1 MRLSAIPQPANVD
14 SLEHQSRRNLHTLR
28 PTSRGKI
35 ISQDPRLAQ
44 VLDTIDRVARSSCT
58 VLVTGESGTGKE
70 LIVAALHDA
79 STRRNA
85 PLITINCGAI
95 PNELVES
102 ELFGHAKGAFTG
114 AQGSRRGLV
123 AAAEGGT
130 LFLDEVG
137 ELPLAVQ
144 VKLLRLLQQREYTPL
159 GETRATK
166 CDVRIVAATNR
177 DLEAEVK
184 AGRFREDLYYRLN
197 VIHVELPALRERT
210 GDLALLAR
218 HFCRVFAERSGRDDL
233 RGLSDEAVAAI
244 EAYPW
249 PGNVRALENAIERGT
264 LLARGPYVEAEDVFG
279 RVARSLQKRT
289 PPPMEAETSTAE
301 PASAGAS
308 PSPIDVHR
316 ELRALLPVSGSP
328 APQPQFLPAVN
339 PPPLAQAAIAPAA
352 APIVNAPVSPSPAP
366 AEAIASDNTAAGAVR
381 RGSDPR
387 FPRVLPESGVDLF
400 NAIDSYQNNLI
411 RQALTRTAGNRNRA
425 AMLLGLNRTTLVEMI
440 RRRGL

>member
-1 MRLSAIPQPANVD
+1 MRLSAIPQSVNVD
-14 SLEHQSRRNLHTLR
+14 SLEHQPRRNLHTLR

-44 VLDTIDRVARSSCT
+44 VLDTIDRVARSTCT

-70 LIVAALHDA
+70 LVVAALHDA

-197 VIHVELPALRERT
+197 VIHVELPALRERV
-210 GDLALLAR
+210 GDLGLLAR

-289 PPPMEAETSTAE
+289 PPPMEAEASTAE
-301 PASAGAS
+301 VANAAAT

-316 ELRALLPVSGSP
+316 ELRALRPV
-328 APQPQFLPAVN
+328 
-339 PPPLAQAAIAPAA
+339 PPGREP
-352 APIVNAPVSPSPAP
+352 
-366 AEAIASDNTAAGAVR
+366 TAARGGGDRSGRCCADLQRPGARVSVS
-381 RGSDPR
+381 RGSDRLRQHRGRRRASRLRSALPAR
-387 FPRVLPESGVDLF
+387 ASGVGHGSVQRDRQLPEQPHPPGAHAHGGQPQS
-400 NAIDSYQNNLI
+400 
-411 RQALTRTAGNRNRA
+411 RRA
-425 AMLLGLNRTTLVEMI
+425 APRPEPHHA
-440 RRRGL
+440 RGDDSSPRPVSA

>member
-1 MRLSAIPQPANVD
+1 MRLSAIPQSVNVD
-14 SLEHQSRRNLHTLR
+14 SLEHQPRRNLHTLR

-44 VLDTIDRVARSSCT
+44 VLDTIDRVARSTCT

-70 LIVAALHDA
+70 LVVAALHDA

-197 VIHVELPALRERT
+197 VIHVELPALRERV
-210 GDLALLAR
+210 GDLGLLAR

-289 PPPMEAETSTAE
+289 PPPMEAEASTAE
-301 PASAGAS
+301 VANAAAT

-316 ELRALLPVSGSP
+316 ELRALLRP
-328 APQPQFLPAVN
+328 
-339 PPPLAQAAIAPAA
+339 
-352 APIVNAPVSPSPAP
+352 
-366 AEAIASDNTAAGAVR
+366 
-381 RGSDPR
+381 
-387 FPRVLPESGVDLF
+387 
-400 NAIDSYQNNLI
+400 
-411 RQALTRTAGNRNRA
+411 
-425 AMLLGLNRTTLVEMI
+425 
-440 RRRGL
+440 

>member
-1 MRLSAIPQPANVD
+1 MRLSAMPQPLD
-14 SLEHQSRRNLHTLR
+14 SFDAQPRRTVHTLR

-35 ISQDPRLAQ
+35 ISQDPRLAH

-70 LIVAALHDA
+70 LVVAALHDA
-79 STRRNA
+79 SARRTS
-85 PLITINCGAI
+85 PLVTINCGAI

-123 AAAEGGT
+123 ASAEGGT

-137 ELPLAVQ
+137 ELPLTVQ

-159 GETRATK
+159 GDTRSVK

-197 VIHVELPALRERT
+197 VIHVELPPLRERK
-210 GDLALLAR
+210 GDVGLLAR
-218 HFCRVFAERSGRDDL
+218 HFCRVFADRAGRDDL
-233 RGLSDEAVAAI
+233 RGLSDDALLAI

-249 PGNVRALENAIERGT
+249 PGNIRALENAIERGV
-264 LLARGPYVEAEDVFG
+264 LLARGPFVEAEDVFG
-279 RVARSLQKRT
+279 RVARSLQKPT
-289 PPPMEAETSTAE
+289 PAPVIEE
-301 PASAGAS
+301 PAPTATPREDSAPAAV
-308 PSPIDVHR
+308 DLQR
-316 ELRALLPVSGSP
+316 ELRALLPAATPSVHKTQFIPAVITPDAATVTAVAPIPPAVAAQAP
-328 APQPQFLPAVN
+328 APG
-339 PPPLAQAAIAPAA
+339 
-352 APIVNAPVSPSPAP
+352 APV
-366 AEAIASDNTAAGAVR
+366 DNTAAGAVR

-425 AMLLGLNRTTLVEMI
+425 AQLLGLNRTTLVEMI

>member
-1 MRLSAIPQPANVD
+1 MRLSAIPQSVAVD
-14 SLEHQSRRNLHTLR
+14 SFEAPARRTLHTLR

-35 ISQDPRLAQ
+35 ISQDQRLAH

-70 LIVAALHDA
+70 LVVAALHDA
-79 STRRNA
+79 SVRRSA
-85 PLITINCGAI
+85 PLVTINCGAI

-137 ELPLAVQ
+137 ELPLSVQ

-159 GETRATK
+159 GETRAVK

-177 DLEAEVK
+177 NLEAEVK

-197 VIHVELPALRERT
+197 VIHVELPALRERR
-210 GDLALLAR
+210 GDLGLLAR

-233 RGLSDEAVAAI
+233 RGLSEEAIATI

-249 PGNVRALENAIERGT
+249 PGNVRALENAIERGV
-264 LLARGPYVEAEDVFG
+264 LLARGPFVEPEDVFG
-279 RVARSLQKRT
+279 RVARSLQKPT
-289 PPPMEAETSTAE
+289 PAPALEAPAITRRDVATSDPVAT
-301 PASAGAS
+301 SL
-308 PSPIDVHR
+308 DVQR
-316 ELRALLPVSGSP
+316 ELRALLP
-328 APQPQFLPAVN
+328 PQPKAQSLP
-339 PPPLAQAAIAPAA
+339 
-352 APIVNAPVSPSPAP
+352 PVPQPAP
-366 AEAIASDNTAAGAVR
+366 ATNGTVGTPVVAPVVTTEEIAANTANTAVGAVR

-425 AMLLGLNRTTLVEMI
+425 AQLLGLNRTTLVEMI